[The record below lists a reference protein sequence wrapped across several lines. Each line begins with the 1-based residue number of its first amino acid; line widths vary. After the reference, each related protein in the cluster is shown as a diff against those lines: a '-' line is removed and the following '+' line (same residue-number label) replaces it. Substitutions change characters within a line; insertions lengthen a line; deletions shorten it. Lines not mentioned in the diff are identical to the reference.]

1 MLFKPQTIVAGLLLM
16 CSGWL
21 NSPAAAQTTPVQTYF
36 DYAGRSGTVAAVGGG
51 EMPEEVVAAVVK
63 TAGDNGTV
71 VILPDAAEDPV
82 GASAKA
88 TEYLQQAGLKPESII
103 GRSGLLNDEL
113 RSQILQALS
122 TARAV
127 WIPGG
132 QQARLF
138 AAWQNTELE
147 SALQQLLQRGG
158 LIAGTSAGAAIMS
171 HIMIASGQETPQLA
185 TGWDLIPGAI
195 VDQHFTQRN
204 RIGRSQQAVSL
215 HPGTIGLGLDE
226 GTALLLSGRTLRTA
240 GTGNV
245 TILLGAATYRAAE
258 TIVLPPGAVA
268 DWTQLRRAAR
278 QRAAGTDPGLPQ
290 FGAPTVSKGSLVI
303 VGGGGMPQSI
313 VDRFVQLAGGPNASI
328 VVLPTAVP
336 RDQTDLRVPGFLARA
351 GVKKVTVL
359 DQRGPEEVSSETF
372 RLALKEATG
381 IWFGGGR
388 QWHFVDAYEN
398 TDAVAAFHEVLQ
410 RGGVIAGSSAGATIQ
425 GEFLVRG
432 HPLGNQVMMA
442 EGYERGFAFLPGSA
456 IDQHFAQRGRQP
468 DLLPVLQR
476 HSQLL
481 GIGLDEA
488 TAIVVQGSKA
498 EVVGQHAAH
507 FVRADRLQGLTA
519 EQLPRSVDEA
529 AKLFVTVPSGGSI
542 DLLTL
547 KTAEQVA
554 APE

>member
-1 MLFKPQTIVAGLLLM
+1 M
-16 CSGWL
+16 
-21 NSPAAAQTTPVQTYF
+21 
-36 DYAGRSGTVAAVGGG
+36 AAVGGG
-51 EMPEEVVAAVVK
+51 ELPAEIAASVVQTV
-63 TAGDNGTV
+63 GDNGTV
-71 VILPDAAEDPV
+71 VIIPDAAEDPV
-82 GASAKA
+82 AAA
-88 TEYLQQAGLKPESII
+88 AQAAEYLQTAGVKPAAIV
-103 GRSGLLNDEL
+103 GRSTALDDVVRG
-113 RSQILQALS
+113 QVLQALG

-132 QQARLF
+132 QQSRLYQ
-138 AAWQNTELE
+138 AWQNTQLE
-147 SALQQLLQRGG
+147 SSLQQLLQRGG
-158 LIAGTSAGAAIMS
+158 MIAGSSAGAAIMS
-171 HIMIASGQETPQLA
+171 RIMIASGKDTPQLA
-185 TGWDLIPGAI
+185 TGWDLIPAAI
-195 VDQHFTQRN
+195 VDQHFSQRN
-204 RIGRSQQAVSL
+204 RIGRSQQDVSL
-215 HPGTIGLGLDE
+215 HPGTVGLGIDE
-226 GTALLLSGRTLRTA
+226 GTAVLLTGRTLQTA
-240 GTGNV
+240 GSGNV
-245 TILLGAATYRAAE
+245 TLLLGACSYRPAE
-258 TIVLPPGAVA
+258 TIVLPSGATA

-278 QRAAGTDPGLPQ
+278 QRAADVDPGLPQ
-290 FGAPTVSKGSLVI
+290 FGASTVSKGALVI

-313 VDRFVQLAGGPNASI
+313 VDRFVQLAGGENASI

-372 RLALKEATG
+372 RSALKEATG

-388 QWHFVDAYEN
+388 QWNFVDAYEN

-468 DLLPVLQR
+468 DLLPVIQR
-476 HSQLL
+476 HPQLL
-481 GIGLDEA
+481 GVGLDEA
-488 TAIVVQGSKA
+488 TAIVVQGSRA
-498 EVVGQHAAH
+498 EVVGQHSAH

-519 EQLPRSVDEA
+519 EQLPKSVDEA
-529 AKLFVTVPSGGSI
+529 AKLYVTVPTGGSI

-547 KTAEQVA
+547 Q
-554 APE
+554 PPQ

>member
-1 MLFKPQTIVAGLLLM
+1 MPFKSQTIVCSCGLLI
-16 CSGWL
+16 CSWL
-21 NSPAAAQTTPVQTYF
+21 AATAEAQRTPDRAFFEYS
-36 DYAGRSGTVAAVGGG
+36 GRPGTVAAVGGG
-51 EMPEEVVAAVVK
+51 ELPAEIAASVVQTV
-63 TAGDNGTV
+63 GDNGTV
-71 VILPDAAEDPV
+71 VIIPDAAEDPV
-82 GASAKA
+82 AAA
-88 TEYLQQAGLKPESII
+88 AQAAEYLQTAGVKPAAIV
-103 GRSGLLNDEL
+103 GRSTALDDVVRG
-113 RSQILQALS
+113 QVLQALG

-132 QQARLF
+132 QQSRLYQ
-138 AAWQNTELE
+138 AWQNTQLE
-147 SALQQLLQRGG
+147 SSLQQLLQRGG
-158 LIAGTSAGAAIMS
+158 MIAGSSAGAAIMS
-171 HIMIASGQETPQLA
+171 RIMIASGKDTPQMA
-185 TGWDLIPGAI
+185 TGWDLIPAAI
-195 VDQHFTQRN
+195 VDQHFSQRN

-215 HPGTIGLGLDE
+215 HPGTIGLGIDE
-226 GTALLLSGRTLRTA
+226 GTAVLLTGRTLQTA
-240 GTGNV
+240 GSGNV
-245 TILLGAATYRAAE
+245 TLLLGACSYRPAE
-258 TIVLPPGAVA
+258 TIVLPSGATA

-278 QRAAGTDPGLPQ
+278 QRAADVDPGLPQ
-290 FGAPTVSKGSLVI
+290 FGASTVSKGALVI

-313 VDRFVQLAGGPNASI
+313 VDRFVQLAGGENASI

-336 RDQTDLRVPGFLARA
+336 RDQADLRVPGFLARA

-372 RLALKEATG
+372 RSALKEATG

-388 QWHFVDAYEN
+388 QWNFVDAYEN

-468 DLLPVLQR
+468 DLLPVIQR
-476 HSQLL
+476 HPQLL
-481 GIGLDEA
+481 GVGLDEA
-488 TAIVVQGSKA
+488 TAIVVQGSRA
-498 EVVGQHAAH
+498 EVVGQHSAH

-519 EQLPRSVDEA
+519 EQLPKSVDEA
-529 AKLFVTVPSGGSI
+529 AKLYVTVPTGGSI

-547 KTAEQVA
+547 Q
-554 APE
+554 PPQ

>member
-1 MLFKPQTIVAGLLLM
+1 MLLKPQTIVGGLVLL
-16 CSGWL
+16 CCAWL
-21 NSPAAAQTTPVQTYF
+21 TSPAGAQTAPARTF
-36 DYAGRSGTVAAVGGG
+36 FEYAGRPGTVAAVGGG
-51 EMPEEVVAAVVK
+51 EMPAEIAAAVAK

-71 VILPDAAEDPV
+71 VILPDAAEDPLA
-82 GASAKA
+82 ASAKA
-88 TEYLQQAGLKPESII
+88 TEFLQQAGLKPESIF
-103 GRSGLLNDEL
+103 GRSGPLTDDL
-113 RSQILQALS
+113 RSQTLQALG

-132 QQARLF
+132 QQSRLF
-138 AAWQNTELE
+138 TAWQNTELE
-147 SALQQLLQRGG
+147 SALQLLLQRGG

-171 HIMIASGQETPQLA
+171 RIMIASGKETPQLA
-185 TGWDLIPGAI
+185 TGWDLIPDAI

-204 RIGRSQQAVSL
+204 RIARSQQAVSL
-215 HPGTIGLGLDE
+215 HPGSIGLGLDE
-226 GTALLLSGRTLRTA
+226 GTAVLLTGRTIRTT
-240 GTGNV
+240 GSGNV

-258 TIVLPPGAVA
+258 TIVLPPGAIA

-278 QRAAGTDPGLPQ
+278 QRAAGVDPGLPQ
-290 FGAPTVSKGSLVI
+290 FGAATVNKGALVI

-313 VDRFVQLAGGPNASI
+313 VDRFVQLAGGPNANI

-336 RDQTDLRVPGFLARA
+336 REQTDLRIPGFLARA

-388 QWHFVDAYEN
+388 QWNFVDAYEN

-468 DLLPVLQR
+468 DLLPVIQR
-476 HSQLL
+476 HPQML

-488 TAIVVQGSKA
+488 TAIVVQGSRA
-498 EVVGQHAAH
+498 DVVGQHSAH

-519 EQLPRSVDEA
+519 EQLPKSVDEA
-529 AKLFVTVPSGGSI
+529 AKLFVTVPNGGSI

-547 KTAEQVA
+547 KPSEQA
-554 APE
+554 AP

>member
-1 MLFKPQTIVAGLLLM
+1 MLLKPQTIVSSLLLL
-16 CSGWL
+16 CCGWL
-21 NSPAAAQTTPVQTYF
+21 TSHATAQTTPDRTFFEYS
-36 DYAGRSGTVAAVGGG
+36 GRPGTVAAVGGG
-51 EMPEEVVAAVVK
+51 ELPAEIAAAVVK
-63 TAGDNGTV
+63 TAGENGTV
-71 VILPDAAEDPV
+71 VILPDAAEDPIA
-82 GASAKA
+82 ASAKA
-88 TEYLQQAGLKPESII
+88 VETLQQAGLKPAAII
-103 GRSGLLNDEL
+103 GRTGMLNDEL
-113 RSQILQALS
+113 RGQVLQALG

-132 QQARLF
+132 QQSRLYD
-138 AAWQNTELE
+138 AWKDTAIEA
-147 SALQQLLQRGG
+147 ALQELLQRGG
-158 LIAGTSAGAAIMS
+158 TIAGSSAGAAIMS
-171 HIMIASGQETPQLA
+171 KVMIASGKETPQMA

-204 RIGRSQQAVSL
+204 RIGRSQQAVAL
-215 HPGTIGLGLDE
+215 HPGTVGLGIDE
-226 GTALLLSGRTLRTA
+226 GTAVLLTDRTLRTA
-240 GTGNV
+240 GSGNV
-245 TILLGAATYRAAE
+245 TILLGAAPYRPAE
-258 TIVLPPGAVA
+258 TIVLPAGAVA

-278 QRAAGTDPGLPQ
+278 QRAAGVDPGLPQ
-290 FGAPTVSKGSLVI
+290 FGASTVGKGSLVI

-313 VDRFVQLAGGPNASI
+313 VDRFVQLAGGENAKI

-372 RLALKEATG
+372 RAALKEATG

-388 QWHFVDAYEN
+388 QWNFVDAYEN

-468 DLLPVLQR
+468 DLLPVIQR
-476 HSQLL
+476 HPRLL
-481 GIGLDEA
+481 GVGLDEA
-488 TAIVVQGSKA
+488 TAIVVQGSRA
-498 EVVGQHAAH
+498 EVVGQHSAH

-519 EQLPRSVDEA
+519 EQLPKSVEEA
-529 AKLFVTVPSGGSI
+529 AKLYVTIPNGGSI

-547 KTAEQVA
+547 QS
-554 APE
+554 PQ

>member
-1 MLFKPQTIVAGLLLM
+1 MRTKSQTVVCSVVLLS
-16 CSGWL
+16 CSWL
-21 NSPAAAQTTPVQTYF
+21 TSIARAQTTSDRAFFEYS
-36 DYAGRSGTVAAVGGG
+36 GRPGTVIAAGGG
-51 EMPEEVVAAVVK
+51 DLPPEIAAAVVQ
-63 TAGDNGTV
+63 AVGDNGSV

-82 GASAKA
+82 SAA
-88 TEYLQQAGLKPESII
+88 AQAADYLQKAGVKPAAIV
-103 GRSGLLNDEL
+103 GRSTALDDVVRG
-113 RSQILQALS
+113 QVLQALV
-122 TARAV
+122 TAQAV

-132 QQARLF
+132 QQSRLYE
-138 AAWQNTELE
+138 AWQNTTLE
-147 SALQQLLQRGG
+147 SSLQALLQRGG
-158 LIAGTSAGAAIMS
+158 MIAGSSAGAAIMS
-171 HIMIASGQETPQLA
+171 RIMIASGREAPQLA

-195 VDQHFTQRN
+195 VDQHFSQRN
-204 RIGRSQQAVSL
+204 RIARSQQAVSL
-215 HPGTIGLGLDE
+215 HPGTTGLGVDE
-226 GTALLLSGRTLRTA
+226 GTAVLLTGRTLRTV
-240 GTGNV
+240 GNGNV
-245 TILLGAATYRAAE
+245 TILLGATGYRPAE
-258 TIVLPPGAVA
+258 TIVLPAGAIA

-278 QRAAGTDPGLPQ
+278 QRAAGVDPGLPQ
-290 FGAPTVSKGSLVI
+290 FGPSTVSKGALVI

-313 VDRFVQLAGGPNASI
+313 VDRFVQLAGGENANI

-336 RDQTDLRVPGFLARA
+336 RDQTDLRIPGFLARA

-359 DQRGPEEVSSETF
+359 DQRGPEEVSSDTF
-372 RLALKEATG
+372 RTALKEATG

-388 QWHFVDAYEN
+388 QWNFVDAYEN

-468 DLLPVLQR
+468 DLLPVIQR
-476 HSQLL
+476 HPQML
-481 GIGLDEA
+481 GVGLDEA

-498 EVVGQHAAH
+498 EVVGQHSAH

-519 EQLPRSVDEA
+519 EQLPKSVDEA
-529 AKLFVTVPSGGSI
+529 AKLYVTIPNGGSI

-547 KTAEQVA
+547 Q
-554 APE
+554 PQ